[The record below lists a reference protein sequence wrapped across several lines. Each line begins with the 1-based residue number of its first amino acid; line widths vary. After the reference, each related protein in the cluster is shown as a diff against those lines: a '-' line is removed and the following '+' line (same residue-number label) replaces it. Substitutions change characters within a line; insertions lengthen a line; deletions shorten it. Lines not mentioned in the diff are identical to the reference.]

1 MGNMQGSHEISVEEQ
16 EMFEMQVDEDYNPK
30 KPQSYEQAKLEFLAR
45 QQKRDAEE
53 YRKKYLAVD
62 SNSKIGA
69 SQLGA
74 KQSDLSKNVNN
85 IRNSVVVNHKK
96 NSDSKQRGRVTYV
109 FQELGHPDNPGPPNQ
124 EAAKERGNGQN
135 QEIQE
140 ENVQV
145 EIKAPPHAAVQN
157 IDADNKEAPKNN
169 NAAEGQP

>member
-30 KPQSYEQAKLEFLAR
+30 KPQSYEQTKLEFLAR
-45 QQKRDAEE
+45 QQKREAEE

-62 SNSKIGA
+62 ANSKIGA

-74 KQSDLSKNVNN
+74 KQLDSSKNVNN

-96 NSDSKQRGRVTYV
+96 HSDSKQRGRVTYV

-124 EAAKERGNGQN
+124 EAVKERGNGQN

-140 ENVQV
+140 ENVHV
-145 EIKAPPHAAVQN
+145 EIKAPPQADIQN
-157 IDADNKEAPKNN
+157 IDDDNKEDSKNN
-169 NAAEGQP
+169 NAVEEEP